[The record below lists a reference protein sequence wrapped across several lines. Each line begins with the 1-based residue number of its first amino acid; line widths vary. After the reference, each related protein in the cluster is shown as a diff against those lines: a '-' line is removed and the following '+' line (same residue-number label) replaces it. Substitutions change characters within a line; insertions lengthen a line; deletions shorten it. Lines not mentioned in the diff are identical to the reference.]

1 MTMEATMP
9 AQGEAPLPVRAL
21 LEAGVHFG
29 HQTKRW
35 NPKMRQYIYGA
46 RNGIHI
52 IDLDQTARLFTRA
65 YNFIS
70 DVVGKGGHVLFVG
83 TKRQAQE
90 IVQEE
95 AARAGMHF
103 VTNRWLGGTLTN
115 FRTIRTGIAR
125 LRDIEKMKEDGT
137 YENLP
142 KKETLMLEKERIRL
156 EEYIGGIKNMNS
168 LPAAVF
174 LIDPALEDI
183 AVKEAKKLGIPLVAI
198 TDTNCDP
205 DQINFPI
212 PGNDDAIRSIKLVT
226 ARIADACIEGVQ
238 KRRDVPGAEHR
249 GGRDQDLSPRERDRE
264 RGRERG
270 PGGGGDRRPGGGGG
284 GRGPGGRGPGGNA
297 PSRGPGGSGPGWPT
311 AHGGQTAAPAAA
323 PAPGPI
329 VEKVGPRGT
338 SSHGGNE
345 PSGT

>member
-1 MTMEATMP
+1 
-9 AQGEAPLPVRAL
+9 
-21 LEAGVHFG
+21 VHFG

-65 YNFIS
+65 YNFMS

-95 AARAGMHF
+95 AARAGMHY

-115 FRTIRTGIAR
+115 FRTIRTGIER
-125 LRDIEKMKEDGT
+125 LRTIEKMKEDGT

-142 KKETLMLEKERIRL
+142 KKETLGLEKERIRL
-156 EEYIGGIKNMNS
+156 EEYIGGIKNMNG
-168 LPAAVF
+168 LPGAVF

-183 AVKEAKKLGIPLVAI
+183 AVKEARKLGIPLVAI

-205 DQINFPI
+205 DLINYPI
-212 PGNDDAIRSIKLVT
+212 PGNDDAIRSIKLIT
-226 ARIADACIEGVQ
+226 ARIADACIEGAQ
-238 KRRDVPGAEHR
+238 KRRDTHGATTAATATMV
-249 GGRDQDLSPRERDRE
+249 DMSPRERDRE
-264 RGRERG
+264 RGRDR
-270 PGGGGDRRPGGGGG
+270 PATAAGGRPGGGG
-284 GRGPGGRGPGGNA
+284 GRGPAAAVVVPAAAAVVGPGGPA
-297 PSRGPGGSGPGWPT
+297 PAGPRPGGT
-311 AHGGQTAAPAAA
+311 ASVGGAPR
-323 PAPGPI
+323 PI
-329 VEKVGPRGT
+329 VKVGPR
-338 SSHGGNE
+338 SSRTAGE
-345 PSGT
+345 SGTDPRPSR